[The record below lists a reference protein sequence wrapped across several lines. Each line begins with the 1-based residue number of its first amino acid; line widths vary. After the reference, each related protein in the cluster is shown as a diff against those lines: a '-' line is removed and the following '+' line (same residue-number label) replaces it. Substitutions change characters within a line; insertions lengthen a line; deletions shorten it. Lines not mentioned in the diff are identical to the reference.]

1 VSTYEA
7 IHCKNQI
14 EKSHTCGTEED
25 EKNTTNTDRMR
36 TTAKILQHASP
47 A

>member
-7 IHCKNQI
+7 VHYKNQI
-14 EKSHTCGTEED
+14 EKSHTYGTEED

-36 TTAKILQHASP
+36 MTAKILQHASL